1 MKKNAVIRAGKRV
14 ALMFCLL
21 FFITGCAGQ
30 QVSLKAS
37 DASTQAGAIGES
49 KQEQTEGLA
58 VHYIDVG
65 QGDATL
71 ITCDGHAML
80 IDAGNNN
87 MGTTVQ
93 LYLKKQGIKEFDYV
107 VGTHPDA
114 DHIGGLDVI
123 LYKFPCKQLFMPD
136 CEKDTKTYRDVVDV
150 VKEKQIKR
158 KSVKAGEHYSLGAA
172 DILVA
177 GPVTETEDANN
188 SSIVLRVTYEN
199 TSFLFS
205 GDAEE
210 TEERAILGQ
219 KTDLRAD
226 VYKVAHHGS
235 AGANLKEYV
244 RAVSPSYAVISCGK
258 DNVYGHPH
266 KEVLS
271 LLKQEGIRTYRT
283 DEQGSILAHS
293 DGKTITFSTQKETG
307 ENGLS
312 EEEETL
318 TEQNALE
325 ETGTEPAVYVLNENT
340 KKIHLPSCSS
350 VADIKANNKKEVT
363 EELKT
368 LEAAGYSPCKRCMSM
383 IK

>member
-30 QVSLKAS
+30 RGALPVS
-37 DASTQAGAIGES
+37 DASTQAGAIA
-49 KQEQTEGLA
+49 QEQTEGLA
-58 VHYIDVG
+58 VHFIDVG

-93 LYLKKQGIKEFDYV
+93 LYLRKQGIKELDYV

-158 KSVKAGEHYSLGAA
+158 KSVKAGEKYSLGAA

-177 GPVTETEDANN
+177 GPVIETEDANN
-188 SSIVLRVTYEN
+188 SSIVLRVTYKN

-210 TEERAILGQ
+210 TEERAILEQ
-219 KTDLRAD
+219 KMDLHAD

-266 KEVLS
+266 KEVRS

-293 DGKTITFSTQKETG
+293 DGKAITFSTQKKTG
-307 ENGLS
+307 NSGIS
-312 EEEETL
+312 EKEETL
-318 TEQNALE
+318 TEQSDLE
-325 ETGTEPAVYVLNENT
+325 ETGNKPAIYVLNENT

-350 VADIKANNKKEVT
+350 VADMKANNKKEVT
-363 EELKT
+363 ETLKT

-383 IK
+383 LK

>member
-30 QVSLKAS
+30 RGALPVS
-37 DASTQAGAIGES
+37 DASTQAGAIA
-49 KQEQTEGLA
+49 QEQTEGLA
-58 VHYIDVG
+58 VHFIDVG

-93 LYLKKQGIKEFDYV
+93 LYLRKQGIKELDYV

-136 CEKDTKTYRDVVDV
+136 CKKDTKTYRDVVDV

-158 KSVKAGEHYSLGAA
+158 KSVKAGEQYSLGAA

-177 GPVTETEDANN
+177 GPVIETEDANN

-210 TEERAILGQ
+210 TEERAILEQ
-219 KTDLRAD
+219 KMDLHAD
-226 VYKVAHHGS
+226 V
-235 AGANLKEYV
+235 
-244 RAVSPSYAVISCGK
+244 
-258 DNVYGHPH
+258 
-266 KEVLS
+266 
-271 LLKQEGIRTYRT
+271 
-283 DEQGSILAHS
+283 
-293 DGKTITFSTQKETG
+293 
-307 ENGLS
+307 
-312 EEEETL
+312 
-318 TEQNALE
+318 
-325 ETGTEPAVYVLNENT
+325 
-340 KKIHLPSCSS
+340 
-350 VADIKANNKKEVT
+350 
-363 EELKT
+363 
-368 LEAAGYSPCKRCMSM
+368 
-383 IK
+383 